1 MRVLQGSQNPITT
14 LQCYHFL
21 PRNSTSPVSDVAV
34 IQGKNGCHVE
44 IDLTD
49 SVLPD
54 ELQLNSV
61 ELTETHVSVS
71 LYSSVSSGFY

>member
-1 MRVLQGSQNPITT
+1 MLSF
-14 LQCYHFL
+14 FL
-21 PRNSTSPVSDVAV
+21 PRNATSPTSDVAV

-54 ELQLNSV
+54 DLQLNSV
-61 ELTETHVSVS
+61 ELTETQVSDECTLEPS
-71 LYSSVSSGFY
+71 FIRD

>member
-1 MRVLQGSQNPITT
+1 M
-14 LQCYHFL
+14 
-21 PRNSTSPVSDVAV
+21 SDVAV

-54 ELQLNSV
+54 ELQLDSV
-61 ELTETHVSVS
+61 ELTETQVSGYM
-71 LYSSVSSGFY
+71 YSYIPEQPLRKIDGGKLAALP